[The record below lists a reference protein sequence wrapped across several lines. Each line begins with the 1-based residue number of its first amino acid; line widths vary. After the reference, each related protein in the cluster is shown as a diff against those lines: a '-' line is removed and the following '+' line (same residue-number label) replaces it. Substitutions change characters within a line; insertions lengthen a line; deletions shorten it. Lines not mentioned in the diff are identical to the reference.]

1 MNVVEEIKKLSIGE
15 VYENIDLKKYNT
27 YRVSGN
33 ALGIVIPDDENGLIK
48 LLKFLKK
55 KKVKYKIL
63 GNGSNLIF
71 SNDAYDGILIK
82 LDSFQNFQQIENK
95 FIVGAGYSLIKLAL
109 KVSRLGFT
117 GLEFATGIPGTVGG
131 AIYMNAGA
139 YKTDMGYIVT
149 SVKLLTPNYEII
161 TMSNK
166 EMNFSY
172 RNSFLHK
179 NPDYVCLEAT
189 ITLTKGDKTTILD
202 LIEERK
208 KRRLESQPLDYP
220 SAGSVFRNP
229 EGDYAGRLIE
239 ELGYKGKGIND
250 AIVSEKHANFI
261 INKGNAKGSEIKSLI
276 SNIKGKVKESY
287 NIDLVLEQEIVD

>member
-55 KKVKYKIL
+55 NKVKYKIL